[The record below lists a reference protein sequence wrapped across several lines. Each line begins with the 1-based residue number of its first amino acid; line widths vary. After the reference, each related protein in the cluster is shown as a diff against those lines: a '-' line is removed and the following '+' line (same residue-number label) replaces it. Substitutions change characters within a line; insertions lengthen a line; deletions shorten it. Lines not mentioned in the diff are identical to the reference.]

1 MLADDRALE
10 EVAITGDDLARHL
23 GPGGVH
29 VSMSTV
35 SPEMARKVAQ
45 HHDRFG
51 VTYVAAP
58 VFGRPE
64 AAAARKLWI
73 CVSGSAAAKERVKP
87 ILEALGQGIFDMGE
101 SPAAAHVMKLVG
113 NFWIMSAI
121 ETMAEGLAMAEKNG
135 LDPARAVE
143 MLGQTLFACT
153 IYQNYGRMVLARRF
167 EPAGFRLELGL
178 KDVDLLLKTAGSS
191 KVAMPAA
198 SLLHDRMVA
207 GVAKGRGHLDWTAV
221 VLDILEDAGLK
232 PGP

>member
-1 MLADDRALE
+1 
-10 EVAITGDDLARHL
+10 
-23 GPGGVH
+23 
-29 VSMSTV
+29 
-35 SPEMARKVAQ
+35 
-45 HHDRFG
+45 
-51 VTYVAAP
+51 
-58 VFGRPE
+58 
-64 AAAARKLWI
+64 
-73 CVSGSAAAKERVKP
+73 
-87 ILEALGQGIFDMGE
+87 
-101 SPAAAHVMKLVG
+101 
-113 NFWIMSAI
+113 
-121 ETMAEGLAMAEKNG
+121 MAEGLAMAEKNG

-232 PGP
+232 PGS